1 MNVAKENEPGN
12 IELLLPWHAA
22 GTLSQRDKQ
31 RVEAALAH
39 DPGLARRYELVREEL
54 GETIHLNETLGAP
67 SARAMDALFAKIDA
81 EPSRAPATSL
91 NFGARV
97 REFFADLSPRTLAWS
112 ASAAALAIV
121 LQAGLIAGIVFK
133 EQAAPTAGSYQTA
146 SMPLAAKVEGAYA
159 LIRFQPQ
166 ANAADISKFMETN
179 KLSIADGPTP
189 GGLYRVRISPSKV
202 SSTDLADI
210 VKTLHDNNANV
221 VGFIAPTQ

>member
-1 MNVAKENEPGN
+1 MNAAKESEPGD

-31 RVEAALAH
+31 RVEAALAD
-39 DPGLARRYELVREEL
+39 DPELARRYALVREEF

-67 SARAMDALFAKIDA
+67 SARAMDALFAKLDA
-81 EPSRAPATSL
+81 EPSRAPAASIKL
-91 NFGARV
+91 SARV
-97 REFFADLSPRTLAWS
+97 REFFGTLSPQTLAWS

-121 LQAGLIAGIVFK
+121 LQAGLIAGIVFYQQG
-133 EQAAPTAGSYQTA
+133 EPSPGHYQTA
-146 SMPLAAKVEGAYA
+146 SMPMANRIEGAYA

-166 ANAADISKFMETN
+166 ASAADISKFMEAN

-189 GGLYRVRISPSKV
+189 GGLYRVRVSQGKV
-202 SSTDLADI
+202 SGADLSAI
-210 VKTLHDNNANV
+210 VKTLQDNNASV